1 MRSPKRKKAERA
13 LDKARKHQSVRSR
26 WADRLVR
33 SGVYSHIVL
42 ATNITLLALPFC
54 LIVGF
59 GIGGIGTYDLP
70 EASQATKQLLWWAGG
85 TVAVLPI
92 LLLVS
97 GLSFIR
103 VLGKR
108 SFCSIS
114 TSEAGVI
121 LSYLPNC
128 PELLAIVQEWVVNS
142 GDANLSAYEYRLIY
156 NVASAAELN
165 MAGNVPDPTT
175 LMDMNEDFYRLFPHA
190 PRFSISEKQHKREKE
205 EYLRQVFM
213 LDQRIDHIER
223 AKIKDHMTN
232 S

>member
-1 MRSPKRKKAERA
+1 MSIPRKEKKAERA
-13 LDKARKHQSVRSR
+13 LDRARKHQSVRSR

-54 LIVGF
+54 LIVAL
-59 GIGGIGTYDLP
+59 GIGTYDLS
-70 EASQATKQLLWWAGG
+70 EASQATKQLLWWAGA

-142 GDANLSAYEYRLIY
+142 GDANLSAYEYGLIY
-156 NVASAAELN
+156 NVASAAELK
-165 MAGNVPDPTT
+165 MAGNVPDSTT

-190 PRFSISEKQHKREKE
+190 PRFSISEKQHEREREKE